1 MRTLILTCH
10 MPCTSTGTSPFCGA
24 CTLRVPHGLFVSMEL
39 VVLGINS
46 GEGGCEL
53 VHMHHMPVAT
63 NNCVAA
69 QSCLEALIGHL
80 SLALGMGV
88 R

>member
-1 MRTLILTCH
+1 
-10 MPCTSTGTSPFCGA
+10 
-24 CTLRVPHGLFVSMEL
+24 MEL